1 MSYFTDKNN
10 IKPINLEL
18 SDSDNEIILFQE
30 YLYEKMWEWINDNMG
45 IPEIRMSKPC
55 DRSIKEQKQ
64 NIPED

>member
-45 IPEIRMSKPC
+45 IPEIRMGKPC